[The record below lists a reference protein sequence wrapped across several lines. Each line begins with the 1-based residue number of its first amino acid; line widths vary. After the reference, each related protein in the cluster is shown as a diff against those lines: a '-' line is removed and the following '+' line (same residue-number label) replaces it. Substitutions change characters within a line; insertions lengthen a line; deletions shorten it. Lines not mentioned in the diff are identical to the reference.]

1 MHKRTHQSSPSL
13 QQLLQQSQF
22 QPIPAAPRSQGMRR
36 IASAP
41 GSLHDMALHDIALHD
56 IALDVVHEIQI
67 EAAMH
72 VPAFVAGACMSADV
86 FPADLL
92 EPFEDRDLVA
102 AAGSCLASPPDGEC
116 TRSATTYR
124 IQADASGAMVLLE
137 DDRQRRSIDAIS
149 KWLRVRD
156 RRKAGR

>member
-41 GSLHDMALHDIALHD
+41 GSLHDIALHEIAMHD

>member
-137 DDRQRRSIDAIS
+137 DDRQQRSIDAIS

-156 RRKAGR
+156 RRKSGR